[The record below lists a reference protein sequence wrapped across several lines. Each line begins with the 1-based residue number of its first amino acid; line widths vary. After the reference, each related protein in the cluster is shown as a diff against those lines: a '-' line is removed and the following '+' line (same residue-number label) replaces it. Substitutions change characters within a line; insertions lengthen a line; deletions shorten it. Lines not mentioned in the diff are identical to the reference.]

1 MNLLPP
7 ELLARL
13 PPLGTFDEVSAEQVP
28 VAARLHLL
36 DAPAVFYVLEA
47 ECRRRATG
55 TDLGDYRFYGLVRLG
70 DGPPE
75 LGYFTLAELREVAAR
90 YGHAVEHDRRY
101 AGTLAQALR
110 AHGLPVPHSPERPD
124 RADGQGLSL

>member
-1 MNLLPP
+1 MSKASIIWVDWTCPYCRAEMSDPAKTTATTCSNGHT
-7 ELLARL
+7 AY
-13 PPLGTFDEVSAEQVP
+13 LGRVRANSAGY
-28 VAARLHLL
+28 A
-36 DAPAVFYVLEA
+36 
-47 ECRRRATG
+47 RRAFKTA
-55 TDLGDYRFYGLVRLG
+55 
-70 DGPPE
+70 
-75 LGYFTLAELREVAAR
+75 AELREVAAR